1 MDQQDALG
9 VEQITKLKKYPSNS
23 IIDLENY
30 LIKTYQKYI
39 ILQERGK
46 EIYRCFIL
54 SFHKEFN
61 IGIGLAVSCISIS
74 PKVLILDDKNI
85 FIGFDSVVFCI
96 SIQKL
101 EVNMINID
109 GIVFDI
115 YLLENQ
121 KICIIHEL
129 GAIITDKNL
138 TRENLVSTDII
149 LDWKIDK
156 INKLIILTELDSEK
170 IISLNYD

>member
-1 MDQQDALG
+1 MRL
-9 VEQITKLKKYPSNS
+9 TKYPYNS
-23 IIDLENY
+23 IRELEDY
-30 LIKTYQKYI
+30 LINTYQKYI
-39 ILQERGK
+39 ILQEEGK

-74 PKVLILDDKNI
+74 PKLLIFDDKNI
-85 FIGFDSVVFCI
+85 FIGFDSVVFYI
-96 SIQKL
+96 SIQNLK
-101 EVNMINID
+101 VNMLNID
-109 GIVFDI
+109 GIFFDI

-129 GAIITDKNL
+129 GAIITDKNF
-138 TRENLVSTDII
+138 TRENSVSTDII
-149 LDWKIDK
+149 SDWKIDK

-170 IISLNYD
+170 IIFLNYN

>member
-1 MDQQDALG
+1 MRL
-9 VEQITKLKKYPSNS
+9 TKYPYNS
-23 IIDLENY
+23 IRELEDY
-30 LIKTYQKYI
+30 LINTYQKYI
-39 ILQERGK
+39 ILQEGGK

-54 SFHKEFN
+54 SFYKEFN
-61 IGIGLAVSCISIS
+61 IGIGLAVSCISIP
-74 PKVLILDDKNI
+74 PKVLMLDDKNI

-96 SIQKL
+96 SIQNLK
-101 EVNMINID
+101 VNMLNID

-138 TRENLVSTDII
+138 TRENSVSTDII
-149 LDWKIDK
+149 SDWEIDK
-156 INKLIILTELDSEK
+156 VNKLIILKELDSEK

>member
-1 MDQQDALG
+1 MRL
-9 VEQITKLKKYPSNS
+9 TKYPYNS
-23 IIDLENY
+23 IRELEDY
-30 LIKTYQKYI
+30 LMNTYQKYT
-39 ILQERGK
+39 ILQDEGK

-61 IGIGLAVSCISIS
+61 IGIGLAVSCISIP
-74 PKVLILDDKNI
+74 PKVLIFDDKNI

-96 SIQKL
+96 SIQNLK
-101 EVNMINID
+101 VNILNID
-109 GIVFDI
+109 GIFFDI
-115 YLLENQ
+115 YLLDNQ

-129 GAIITDKNL
+129 GAIITDKNF
-138 TRENLVSTDII
+138 TRENSVSTDII
-149 LDWKIDK
+149 SDWKIDK

>member
-1 MDQQDALG
+1 MRL
-9 VEQITKLKKYPSNS
+9 TKYPYNS
-23 IIDLENY
+23 IRELEDY
-30 LIKTYQKYI
+30 LINTYQKYI
-39 ILQERGK
+39 ILQEEGK

-61 IGIGLAVSCISIS
+61 IGIGLAVSCISIP
-74 PKVLILDDKNI
+74 PKVLIFDDENI

-96 SIQKL
+96 SIQNLK
-101 EVNMINID
+101 VNMLNID

-115 YLLENQ
+115 YLLDNQ

-129 GAIITDKNL
+129 GAIITDKNF
-138 TRENLVSTDII
+138 TRENSVSTDII
-149 LDWKIDK
+149 SDWKIDK

>member
-1 MDQQDALG
+1 MRL
-9 VEQITKLKKYPSNS
+9 TKYPYNS
-23 IIDLENY
+23 IRELEDY
-30 LIKTYQKYI
+30 LKNTYQKYI
-39 ILQERGK
+39 ILQEEGK
-46 EIYRCFIL
+46 EIYR

-61 IGIGLAVSCISIS
+61 IDIGLAVSCISIS

-149 LDWKIDK
+149 SDWKIDK

>member
-1 MDQQDALG
+1 MRL
-9 VEQITKLKKYPSNS
+9 TKYPYNS
-23 IIDLENY
+23 IRELEDY
-30 LIKTYQKYI
+30 LINTYQKYI
-39 ILQERGK
+39 ILQEEGK

-61 IGIGLAVSCISIS
+61 IGIGLAVSCISIP
-74 PKVLILDDKNI
+74 PKVLIFDDENI

-96 SIQKL
+96 SIQSLK
-101 EVNMINID
+101 VNMLNID
-109 GIVFDI
+109 GIFFDI
-115 YLLENQ
+115 YLLKNQ

-149 LDWKIDK
+149 SDWKIYK
-156 INKLIILTELDSEK
+156 INKLTILTELDSEK

>member
-1 MDQQDALG
+1 MRL
-9 VEQITKLKKYPSNS
+9 TKYPYNS
-23 IIDLENY
+23 IRELEDY
-30 LIKTYQKYI
+30 LINTYQKYI
-39 ILQERGK
+39 ILQEGGK

-54 SFHKEFN
+54 SFYKEFN
-61 IGIGLAVSCISIS
+61 IGIGLAVSCISIP

-85 FIGFDSVVFCI
+85 FIGFDSVVFYI
-96 SIQKL
+96 SIQNSK
-101 EVNMINID
+101 VNMLNID

-115 YLLENQ
+115 YLLDNQ

-149 LDWKIDK
+149 SDWEIDK
-156 INKLIILTELDSEK
+156 VNKLIILTELDSEK

>member
-1 MDQQDALG
+1 MRL
-9 VEQITKLKKYPSNS
+9 TKYPYNS
-23 IIDLENY
+23 IRELEDY
-30 LIKTYQKYI
+30 LINTYQKYI
-39 ILQERGK
+39 ILQEEGK

-61 IGIGLAVSCISIS
+61 IGIGLAVSCISIP

-85 FIGFDSVVFCI
+85 FIGFDSVIFCI
-96 SIQKL
+96 SIQNLK
-101 EVNMINID
+101 VNMLNID
-109 GIVFDI
+109 GIFFDI

-129 GAIITDKNL
+129 GAIITDKNF
-138 TRENLVSTDII
+138 TRGNSVSTDII
-149 LDWKIDK
+149 SDWKIDK
-156 INKLIILTELDSEK
+156 INKLIILTELDSDK

>member
-1 MDQQDALG
+1 MRL
-9 VEQITKLKKYPSNS
+9 TKYPYNS
-23 IIDLENY
+23 IRELEDY
-30 LIKTYQKYI
+30 LINTYQKYI
-39 ILQERGK
+39 ILQEEGK

-74 PKVLILDDKNI
+74 PKVLIFDDKNI

-96 SIQKL
+96 SIQNLK
-101 EVNMINID
+101 VNMLNID

-129 GAIITDKNL
+129 GAIIIDKNL
-138 TRENLVSTDII
+138 TRENSVSTDII
-149 LDWKIDK
+149 SDWKIDK
-156 INKLIILTELDSEK
+156 INKLITLTELDSNK
-170 IISLNYD
+170 IISLNYN

>member
-1 MDQQDALG
+1 MRL
-9 VEQITKLKKYPSNS
+9 TKYPYNS
-23 IIDLENY
+23 IRELEDY
-30 LIKTYQKYI
+30 LINTYQKYI
-39 ILQERGK
+39 ILQEGGK

-54 SFHKEFN
+54 SFYKEFN

-85 FIGFDSVVFCI
+85 FSGFGSVVFCI
-96 SIQKL
+96 SIQNLK
-101 EVNMINID
+101 VNMLNID

-138 TRENLVSTDII
+138 TRENSVSTDII
-149 LDWKIDK
+149 SDWEIDK
-156 INKLIILTELDSEK
+156 VNKLIILTGLDSEK

>member
-1 MDQQDALG
+1 MRL
-9 VEQITKLKKYPSNS
+9 TKYPYNS
-23 IIDLENY
+23 IRELEDY
-30 LIKTYQKYI
+30 LINTYQKYI
-39 ILQERGK
+39 ILQEEGK

-61 IGIGLAVSCISIS
+61 IGIGLAVSCISIP
-74 PKVLILDDKNI
+74 PKVLIFDDENI

-96 SIQKL
+96 SIQNLK
-101 EVNMINID
+101 VNMLNID
-109 GIVFDI
+109 GIFFDI

-129 GAIITDKNL
+129 GAIITDKNF
-138 TRENLVSTDII
+138 TRENSVSTDII
-149 LDWKIDK
+149 SDWKINK
-156 INKLIILTELDSEK
+156 INKLIILTELDSDK

>member
-1 MDQQDALG
+1 MRL
-9 VEQITKLKKYPSNS
+9 TKYPYNS
-23 IIDLENY
+23 IRELEDY
-30 LIKTYQKYI
+30 LINTYQKYI
-39 ILQERGK
+39 ILQEEGK

-96 SIQKL
+96 SIQNLK
-101 EVNMINID
+101 VNMLNID

-129 GAIITDKNL
+129 GAIITDKNF
-138 TRENLVSTDII
+138 TRENSVSTDII
-149 LDWKIDK
+149 SDWKIDK
-156 INKLIILTELDSEK
+156 INKLIILTELDSDK

>member
-1 MDQQDALG
+1 MRL
-9 VEQITKLKKYPSNS
+9 TKYPYNS
-23 IIDLENY
+23 IRELEDY
-30 LIKTYQKYI
+30 LINTYQKYI
-39 ILQERGK
+39 ILQEEGK

-74 PKVLILDDKNI
+74 PKVLIFDDKNI

-96 SIQKL
+96 SIQNLK
-101 EVNMINID
+101 VNILNID
-109 GIVFDI
+109 GIFFDI

-129 GAIITDKNL
+129 GAIITDKNF
-138 TRENLVSTDII
+138 TRENSVSTDII
-149 LDWKIDK
+149 SDWEIDK
-156 INKLIILTELDSEK
+156 VNKLIILTELDSEK
-170 IISLNYD
+170 IIFLNYN

>member
-1 MDQQDALG
+1 MRL
-9 VEQITKLKKYPSNS
+9 TKYPYNS
-23 IIDLENY
+23 IRELEDY
-30 LIKTYQKYI
+30 LINTYQKYI
-39 ILQERGK
+39 ILQEGGK

-54 SFHKEFN
+54 SFYKEFN

-85 FIGFDSVVFCI
+85 FIGFGSVVFCI
-96 SIQKL
+96 SIQNLK
-101 EVNMINID
+101 VNMLNID

-138 TRENLVSTDII
+138 TRENSVSTDII
-149 LDWKIDK
+149 SDWEIDK
-156 INKLIILTELDSEK
+156 VNKLIILTGLDSEK

>member
-1 MDQQDALG
+1 MRL
-9 VEQITKLKKYPSNS
+9 TKYPYNS
-23 IIDLENY
+23 IRELEDY
-30 LIKTYQKYI
+30 LINTYQKYI
-39 ILQERGK
+39 ILQEEGK

-61 IGIGLAVSCISIS
+61 IGIGLAVSCISIP
-74 PKVLILDDKNI
+74 PKVLIFDDENI

-96 SIQKL
+96 SIQNLK
-101 EVNMINID
+101 VNMLNID

-129 GAIITDKNL
+129 GAIITDKNF
-138 TRENLVSTDII
+138 TRENSVSTDII
-149 LDWKIDK
+149 SDWKIDK
-156 INKLIILTELDSEK
+156 INKLIILTELDSDK

>member
-1 MDQQDALG
+1 MRL
-9 VEQITKLKKYPSNS
+9 TKYPYNS
-23 IIDLENY
+23 IRELEDY
-30 LIKTYQKYI
+30 LINTYQKYI
-39 ILQERGK
+39 ILQEEGK

>member
-1 MDQQDALG
+1 MRL
-9 VEQITKLKKYPSNS
+9 TKYPYNS
-23 IIDLENY
+23 IRELEDY
-30 LIKTYQKYI
+30 LINTYQKYI
-39 ILQERGK
+39 ILQEEGK

-61 IGIGLAVSCISIS
+61 IGIGLAVSCISIP
-74 PKVLILDDKNI
+74 PKVLIFDDENI

-96 SIQKL
+96 SIQSLK
-101 EVNMINID
+101 VNMLNID
-109 GIVFDI
+109 GIFFDI
-115 YLLENQ
+115 YLLKNQ

-138 TRENLVSTDII
+138 TRENSVSTDII
-149 LDWKIDK
+149 SDWKIYK
-156 INKLIILTELDSEK
+156 INKLTILTELDSEK

>member
-1 MDQQDALG
+1 MRL
-9 VEQITKLKKYPSNS
+9 TKYPYNS
-23 IIDLENY
+23 IRELEDY
-30 LIKTYQKYI
+30 LINTYQKYI
-39 ILQERGK
+39 ILQEGGK

-54 SFHKEFN
+54 SFYKEFN
-61 IGIGLAVSCISIS
+61 IGIGLAVSCISIP

-85 FIGFDSVVFCI
+85 FIGFDSVVFYI
-96 SIQKL
+96 SIQNSK
-101 EVNMINID
+101 VNMLNID

-115 YLLENQ
+115 YLLDNQ

-138 TRENLVSTDII
+138 TRENSVSTDII
-149 LDWKIDK
+149 SDWEIDK
-156 INKLIILTELDSEK
+156 VNKLIVLKELDSEK